1 MGASIASAQQPS
13 DSVTSVRAEE
23 VLARVRRFTASDVA
37 LARALADSLVSALPG
52 DASIL
57 PQALFAKAAIAS
69 SAADAERDYSRIVNE
84 FRFSARVPDALMRL
98 AVLESARNNRA
109 GALRHLDQL
118 LRDHGDAPARS
129 RASLLAGRLRLEGND
144 PARGCELL
152 AAAYAAAGPLERDVR
167 DQAVS
172 LGATC
177 PTPIATIADGDATP
191 MGVVRGQPRVV
202 VGAPPVASSSTS
214 SSRRGTRRD
223 TTARRDSA
231 SRSRRPVAT
240 VVTKPVAQPPAVAQ
254 PVETKPAAPTAVTP
268 MPVVIRGSVP
278 AAATPAPGV
287 SRPAAPAPVAGTP
300 APVVSRPAASAPV
313 AGTPAPVVTTPAAA
327 APVAQKP
334 ASPAPTPANT
344 APSTAAP
351 TAAASAPQTARF
363 AVQFA
368 AYNDRPGAESYAAL
382 LRGRGITARV
392 EGSAA
397 PFRVRAGRFAT
408 RQEAEASAVLWRRP
422 GQAAIVVSLGTTP

>member
-1 MGASIASAQQPS
+1 MVLLLSMGASIVSAQQPS

-23 VLARVRRFTASDVA
+23 VLARVRRYTASDVA

-57 PQALFAKAAIAS
+57 PQALFAKAAIAA
-69 SAADAERDYSRIVNE
+69 SAVDAERDYSRIVNE

-118 LRDHGDAPARS
+118 LRDHGDAPVRS

-152 AAAYAAAGPLERDVR
+152 AAAYASAGPLERDVR

-172 LGATC
+172 LGEMC
-177 PTPIATIADGDATP
+177 PTPIATIADRDATP
-191 MGVVRGQPRVV
+191 MGVLRGQPRVV
-202 VGAPPVASSSTS
+202 VGAPPVVAASTS
-214 SSRRGTRRD
+214 SSRRRGTRGEM
-223 TTARRDSA
+223 TARRDTA

-254 PVETKPAAPTAVTP
+254 PVETKPAAPTAATP

-287 SRPAAPAPVAGTP
+287 ARPAAPAPVAGTT
-300 APVVSRPAASAPV
+300 APGVTRPAASAP
-313 AGTPAPVVTTPAAA
+313 

-351 TAAASAPQTARF
+351 PAAATAQLTARF

-392 EGSAA
+392 EGTAA